1 MATTISTRPGR
12 RAGKTTPPGRRVS
25 FRARLHRD
33 APLLVMAIPVVLLF
47 VVFTYIPLIGNFVAF
62 FDYAPYLP
70 LSESPFVGLEN
81 FQAMFADPAFWNA
94 VSNTLQITALQVV
107 FSFPIPILLAIL
119 LHSLLSP
126 VLRGFVQSFVYLPH
140 FLSWVI
146 VIAMFQQ
153 LLSGAGLA
161 ADLVR
166 SLGGGQINIMANPDT
181 FKLLVTGQH
190 IWKEAGWGTV
200 IFLAA
205 LSGIDINLYES
216 AAVDG
221 AKAWGRFWHIT
232 LPGLRPVIVLLLI
245 LQLGNSLTVGF
256 EQILLQRDTVG
267 AAAAEVLDT
276 YVYYKGVVQGNWGI
290 GIAAGLI
297 KGLVGLGLVLAANK
311 VAHLLGEQGVY
322 SRD

>member
-1 MATTISTRPGR
+1 
-12 RAGKTTPPGRRVS
+12 
-25 FRARLHRD
+25 
-33 APLLVMAIPVVLLF
+33 
-47 VVFTYIPLIGNFVAF
+47 
-62 FDYAPYLP
+62 
-70 LSESPFVGLEN
+70 
-81 FQAMFADPAFWNA
+81 
-94 VSNTLQITALQVV
+94 
-107 FSFPIPILLAIL
+107 
-119 LHSLLSP
+119 
-126 VLRGFVQSFVYLPH
+126 
-140 FLSWVI
+140 
-146 VIAMFQQ
+146 MFQQ

-161 ADLVR
+161 SDLVR
-166 SLGGGQINIMANPDT
+166 ALGGGQINIMANPDT